1 MSDSLERVAAKG
13 GRPADQALS
22 RLIGQALGDTE
33 HLWPDIARAFGWV
46 HRAAHIVT
54 NTEALPAPAVAR
66 RLDGLCGAMSRHRA
80 RAGGLC
86 DAVGHFLEVTR
97 SYRPGLFHC
106 HAVADLPGTN
116 NALEG
121 LFGSYRYCQRRTT
134 GRRAATVVSGPTRL
148 VAWVVSRLAPLEA
161 ADLAGVDRTRWLD
174 LRADIKA
181 RRLQRTRG
189 SRFRRAPRAY
199 LRSLEAQYAAA
210 K

>member
-1 MSDSLERVAAKG
+1 
-13 GRPADQALS
+13 
-22 RLIGQALGDTE
+22 
-33 HLWPDIARAFGWV
+33 V

-80 RAGGLC
+80 RAGGLR
-86 DAVGHFLEVTR
+86 DAVGHFLKVTR
-97 SYRPGLFHC
+97 SYRPGLFQC
-106 HAVADLPGTN
+106 HAVSDLPGTN

-134 GRRAATVVSGPTRL
+134 GRRAASAATVVSGPARL
-148 VAWVVSRLAPLEA
+148 IAWVVSRLAPLEA
-161 ADLAGVDRTRWLD
+161 ADLAGVDRTRWLA

-189 SRFRRAPRAY
+189 SRFRRDPQAY

>member
-1 MSDSLERVAAKG
+1 M
-13 GRPADQALS
+13 
-22 RLIGQALGDTE
+22 
-33 HLWPDIARAFGWV
+33 

-86 DAVGHFLEVTR
+86 DAVGHFLKVTR
-97 SYRPGLFHC
+97 SYRPGLFQC
-106 HAVADLPGTN
+106 YAVADLPGTN

-134 GRRAATVVSGPTRL
+134 GRRAASAATVVSGPARL

-161 ADLAGVDRTRWLD
+161 ADLAGVDRTRWLA

-189 SRFRRAPRAY
+189 SRFRRDPQAY

>member
-1 MSDSLERVAAKG
+1 M
-13 GRPADQALS
+13 
-22 RLIGQALGDTE
+22 
-33 HLWPDIARAFGWV
+33 

-86 DAVGHFLEVTR
+86 DAVGHFLKVTR
-97 SYRPGLFHC
+97 SYRPGLFQC

-134 GRRAATVVSGPTRL
+134 GRRAASAATVVNGPARL
-148 VAWVVSRLAPLEA
+148 VDTLEQ
-161 ADLAGVDRTRWLD
+161 GRGNRWKLGE
-174 LRADIKA
+174 LGPGGLA
-181 RRLQRTRG
+181 RRMPRIVG
-189 SRFRRAPRAY
+189 SRV
-199 LRSLEAQYAAA
+199 A
-210 K
+210 KS